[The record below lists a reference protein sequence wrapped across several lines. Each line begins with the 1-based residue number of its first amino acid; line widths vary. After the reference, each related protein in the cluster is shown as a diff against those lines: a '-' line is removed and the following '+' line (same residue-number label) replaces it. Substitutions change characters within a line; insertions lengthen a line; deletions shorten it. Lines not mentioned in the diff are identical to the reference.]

1 MKTKNLFRFGLLMI
15 AVMTLIFTG
24 CSKDKT
30 ITKGTVNTESLQ
42 QLANDENNVE
52 NASDQACND
61 ANYELSPVTLK
72 STESGGPCNT
82 TVTISPVVNDTIT
95 IDINYHGKDCNGSHI
110 RTGDVII
117 KKRYQEPW
125 GQAGTTVIVIL
136 DNFTITK
143 VSTGKSMTLNGT
155 KHFENVSGHYLFELG
170 LDSAVTSIVHRV
182 WGAITAH
189 FDNNTTRS
197 WNIARQRT
205 FTGSLIN
212 LVMTIDGFGT
222 AGGYTNLVTW
232 GINRN
237 GEQFYSNI
245 TQSVVHKQV
254 CDWDPCSGIIVHEIP
269 SASKSATITYGYD
282 SNNNLI
288 TDGSCPTRY
297 RVDWVIGNKSGTFFL
312 PL

>member
-1 MKTKNLFRFGLLMI
+1 MKTKNLFRFSFLMI
-15 AVMTLIFTG
+15 AAMTFIFAG

-30 ITKGTVNTESLQ
+30 TNKDVTNTESMQ
-42 QLANDENNVE
+42 QLSKDENNVE
-52 NASDQACND
+52 NATDQALND
-61 ANYELSPVTLK
+61 ANYELSPVNLK

-95 IDINYHGKDCNGSHI
+95 IDINYHGRDCNNTHY
-110 RTGDVII
+110 RTGDVVI
-117 KKRYQEPW
+117 KKKYLENW
-125 GQAGTTVIVIL
+125 GQAGATVIVTL
-136 DNFTITK
+136 NNFTITK
-143 VSTGKSMTLNGT
+143 ISTGKSLILNGT
-155 KHFENVSGHYLFELG
+155 KHFENVSGHYLWQLG
-170 LDSAVTSIVHRV
+170 LDSVVTSVVHKA
-182 WGAITAH
+182 WGTVTAG
-189 FDNNTTRS
+189 FDNNTSRV

-212 LVMTIDGFGT
+212 LVMTTDGFGT
-222 AGGYTNLVTW
+222 ADGITNLATW

-237 GEQFYSNI
+237 GEQFYSSI

-269 SASKSATITYGYD
+269 AASKSATITFGYD

-297 RVDWVIGNKSGTFFL
+297 RVDWVVGNKSGTFFL